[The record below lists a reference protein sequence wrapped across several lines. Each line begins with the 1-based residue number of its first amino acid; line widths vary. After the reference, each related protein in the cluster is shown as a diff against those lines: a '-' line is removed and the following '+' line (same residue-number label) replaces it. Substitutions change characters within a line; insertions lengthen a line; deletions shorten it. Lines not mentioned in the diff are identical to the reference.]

1 MLLSPQTL
9 NFKQFDDKKTMLLII
24 KIDVNNIWIT

>member
-9 NFKQFDDKKTMLLII
+9 NFKQFDGKKTMLLII
-24 KIDVNNIWIT
+24 KIDVNNI

>member
-24 KIDVNNIWIT
+24 KIDVNNI